1 MDKDFIL
8 PDDNTFRL
16 LKEGYDQ
23 MMKGKFAQ
31 VGTLSATDFDH
42 NIRAEMAENLGE
54 SGVLTRSFH
63 RALLC
68 AGGSTKLLVLYFA
81 LTFVYNLGYGTA
93 ISYTHSRMGGVQPQ
107 KRSFRDVNGLF

>member
-23 MMKGKFAQ
+23 MMKGKYTA
-31 VGTLSATDFDH
+31 VGTLSTPDFGH
-42 NIRAEMAENLGE
+42 NIGVKMAENLGE
-54 SGVLTRSFH
+54 SGVLNHSFH
-63 RALLC
+63 RAPLC

>member
-8 PDDNTFRL
+8 PDDNTFKL

-23 MMKGKFAQ
+23 MMKGKYTA
-31 VGTLSATDFDH
+31 VGALSTPDFDY
-42 NIRAEMAENLGE
+42 NTETKTGENSVE
-54 SGVLTRSFH
+54 NGVLTDYLR
-63 RALLC
+63 RAPLC

>member
-23 MMKGKFAQ
+23 MMKGKYTA
-31 VGTLSATDFDH
+31 VGTLSTTDFDH
-42 NIRAEMAENLGE
+42 NIGVKMAENLGE
-54 SGVLTRSFH
+54 NGVLTDYLP
-63 RALLC
+63 RAPLC
-68 AGGSTKLLVLYFA
+68 TGGSTKLLVLYFA